1 MNNTR
6 TILLALTLLTALGAS
21 AAGEPFTVT
30 LPEGYAPF
38 AAQTQKVES
47 PEGQIETTNW
57 ISRAPTG
64 EAVVV
69 TMSVMPGPIQN
80 PEKMIA
86 STRESLLE
94 SLSATLES
102 EEKRDGELPVARL
115 LFRSDA
121 AVFRSRFVVDKDR
134 FYQLLYVGRS
144 DEQRNAPAV
153 AQVFESFQLAKAE

>member
-1 MNNTR
+1 MTKTR
-6 TILLALTLLTALGAS
+6 TILLVLSLTVALGAMG
-21 AAGEPFTVT
+21 AGEPFIVA

-38 AAQTQKVES
+38 AAQTQKVDS

-57 ISRAPTG
+57 VSKAPTG

-69 TMSVMPGPIQN
+69 TMSVMPGPIES

-86 STRESLLE
+86 STRESLLK
-94 SLSATLES
+94 SLSATLET
-102 EEKRDGELPVARL
+102 EEKREGELPSARL
-115 LFRSDA
+115 LFRTNA

-144 DEQRNAPAV
+144 DEQRNQPAV
-153 AQVFESFQLAKAE
+153 AQMFDSFQIVAQ